1 RRYLRIGRLW
11 TARESHRRARAR
23 HQGADLLLHKRGLST
38 HAVSSA
44 CALARGNKDHSDR
57 WNQSD
62 HSCVAPSL
70 SSSASW
76 SRELPKL
83 ASTLASRTK
92 SSILSF
98 SPRCVGSISAA
109 RSACSAAC
117 PEP

>member
-1 RRYLRIGRLW
+1 SDL
-11 TARESHRRARAR
+11 
-23 HQGADLLLHKRGLST
+23 HQGADLLLHRRALST
-38 HAVSSA
+38 RAASSA

-76 SRELPKL
+76 SLELPKL
-83 ASTLASRTK
+83 ASTVASRTK
-92 SSILSF
+92 SSMLSF